1 MFEMICNVGLL
12 FILNIVAVLSAI
24 FSSSFYYVVY
34 LNQLFY
40 NFCDFCI
47 VYTETLK
54 NILPEQTVF
63 LLIFSI
69 TLPQFVLIGFSVC
82 YESNANVLLNL
93 FYVIQYRCTYLLPF
107 L

>member
-63 LLIFSI
+63 FI
-69 TLPQFVLIGFSVC
+69 
-82 YESNANVLLNL
+82 NL
-93 FYVIQYRCTYLLPF
+93 FHYSSSIRTYPVLSVL
-107 L
+107 